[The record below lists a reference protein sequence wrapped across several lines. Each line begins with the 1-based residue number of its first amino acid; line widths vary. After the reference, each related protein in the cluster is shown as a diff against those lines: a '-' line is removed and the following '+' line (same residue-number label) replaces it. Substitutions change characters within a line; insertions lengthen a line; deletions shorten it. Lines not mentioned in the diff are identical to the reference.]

1 MRPDRPDFLFE
12 RSFAAPQLAARA
24 VARRMTVGPASD
36 DARAE
41 RAAARAERLQTSTV
55 DETLVDIA
63 QGADLVSGGESS
75 EDDTSSSDDGEVDG
89 GATPGG
95 GGSEWKSRGR
105 AKRDLSAKSIYK
117 CQQLPPELP
126 GSCKETSTFCEN
138 ANPLWGKLGLTNIPG
153 LAETSRKNG
162 GERFA
167 LSQSIKQAMTRAGLS
182 QGPRA
187 PAGGAIVAHV
197 LAPWQEVRVFRNPAN
212 HAETVTTISVVDA
225 EDFLQKNPTWEV
237 VATTNAIHTADADR
251 APANA
256 NRESNDEGAACAA
269 RTDGVIPTSLNGFG
283 FDADALVAAWEESF
297 EVEID
302 GVIVRCAP
310 LRVWTSGKRRD
321 AWASVQDKRN
331 RDNLSNKFGEWLG
344 AYWALTHEDALPDGV
359 TRASRVKALATAGR
373 ALHKAQTGGG
383 DLTFEIVARVATARA
398 NERARARASEGASAP
413 TPR

>member
-1 MRPDRPDFLFE
+1 M
-12 RSFAAPQLAARA
+12 
-24 VARRMTVGPASD
+24 
-36 DARAE
+36 
-41 RAAARAERLQTSTV
+41 
-55 DETLVDIA
+55 
-63 QGADLVSGGESS
+63 
-75 EDDTSSSDDGEVDG
+75 
-89 GATPGG
+89 
-95 GGSEWKSRGR
+95 
-105 AKRDLSAKSIYK
+105 
-117 CQQLPPELP
+117 
-126 GSCKETSTFCEN
+126 
-138 ANPLWGKLGLTNIPG
+138 NPLWGKLGLTNIPG

-167 LSQSIKQAMTRAGLS
+167 LSQSIKQAMTNINILSTRAGLS

-269 RTDGVIPTSLNGFG
+269 RTDGVIPTNLNGFG
-283 FDADALVAAWEESF
+283 FDAAALEAAWEESF

-302 GVIVRCAP
+302 GVDVTCAP

-321 AWASVQDKRN
+321 AWASVHDKRN

-413 TPR
+413 G

>member
-1 MRPDRPDFLFE
+1 
-12 RSFAAPQLAARA
+12 
-24 VARRMTVGPASD
+24 
-36 DARAE
+36 
-41 RAAARAERLQTSTV
+41 
-55 DETLVDIA
+55 
-63 QGADLVSGGESS
+63 
-75 EDDTSSSDDGEVDG
+75 
-89 GATPGG
+89 
-95 GGSEWKSRGR
+95 
-105 AKRDLSAKSIYK
+105 
-117 CQQLPPELP
+117 
-126 GSCKETSTFCEN
+126 
-138 ANPLWGKLGLTNIPG
+138 LTNIPG

-167 LSQSIKQAMTRAGLS
+167 LSQSIKQAMTNINILSTRAGLS

-237 VATTNAIHTADADR
+237 VATTNVIHTADADR

-269 RTDGVIPTSLNGFG
+269 RTDGIIPTNLNGFG

-302 GVIVRCAP
+302 GVDVTCAP
-310 LRVWTSGKRRD
+310 LRVWTSRKRRD
-321 AWASVQDKRN
+321 AWASVQDKRS

-344 AYWALTHEDALPDGV
+344 AYWALTHEVVLPDGV
-359 TRASRVKALATAGR
+359 ARRVKNFAKAGR
-373 ALHKAQTGGG
+373 ELHKEQTGGG

-398 NERARARASEGASAP
+398 NERANERARARASEGASAP

>member
-1 MRPDRPDFLFE
+1 
-12 RSFAAPQLAARA
+12 
-24 VARRMTVGPASD
+24 MTVGPASD
-36 DARAE
+36 DARVE

-75 EDDTSSSDDGEVDG
+75 EDDSSSSDDGEVDG

-138 ANPLWGKLGLTNIPG
+138 ANPLWQKLGLTNIPG
-153 LAETSRKNG
+153 LAETSRKKG

-167 LSQSIKQAMTRAGLS
+167 LSQSIKQAMTNINILSTRAGLS

-197 LAPWQEVRVFRNPAN
+197 LALWQEVRVFRNPAN

-269 RTDGVIPTSLNGFG
+269 RTDGVIPTNLNGFG

-297 EVEID
+297 EVKID
-302 GVIVRCAP
+302 GADVRCAP
-310 LRVWTSGKRRD
+310 LRVWTRAKRD
-321 AWASVQDKRN
+321 KAWESVPQKDKK
-331 RDNLSNKFGEWLG
+331 NLSNKFGEWLG

>member
-1 MRPDRPDFLFE
+1 
-12 RSFAAPQLAARA
+12 
-24 VARRMTVGPASD
+24 MTVGPASD

-75 EDDTSSSDDGEVDG
+75 EDDSSSSDDGEVDG

-167 LSQSIKQAMTRAGLS
+167 LSQSIKQAMTNINILSTRAGLS

-269 RTDGVIPTSLNGFG
+269 RTDGVIPTNLNGFG

-310 LRVWTSGKRRD
+310 LRVWTSRKRRD

>member
-1 MRPDRPDFLFE
+1 
-12 RSFAAPQLAARA
+12 
-24 VARRMTVGPASD
+24 MTVGPASD

-63 QGADLVSGGESS
+63 QGADPVSAGESS
-75 EDDTSSSDDGEVDG
+75 EDDSSSSDDGEVDG

-153 LAETSRKNG
+153 LAETSRKKG

-167 LSQSIKQAMTRAGLS
+167 LSQSIKQAMTDINILSTRAGLS

-187 PAGGAIVAHV
+187 PAGGAVVAHV
-197 LAPWQEVRVFRNPAN
+197 LVPGQEVRVFRNPAN
-212 HAETVTTISVVDA
+212 HAETAMTVDA
-225 EDFLQKNPTWEV
+225 AAAASLRNLHPAWELV
-237 VATTNAIHTADADR
+237 STTNVIHTADADPAR
-251 APANA
+251 ANA

-269 RTDGVIPTSLNGFG
+269 RTHGVIPTNLNGFG

-302 GVIVRCAP
+302 GVILRCAP

-344 AYWALTHEDALPDGV
+344 AYWALTHEQDALRFGV
-359 TRASRVKALATAGR
+359 TRKSRVKALATAGR